1 MYCNFLQRIGLLC
14 RPTGTMSILGF
25 LALNHR
31 SAQQLLLLTK
41 YTFGQ
46 RAVLLKPVKPV
57 KQVSFP
63 YTSAALVELTAP
75 R

>member
-46 RAVLLKPVKPV
+46 RAVLLKPVK
-57 KQVSFP
+57 QVSFP
-63 YTSAALVELTAP
+63 YTSDALVELTAP